1 MKNSAQPNRATI
13 SDVARCAAVS
23 TATVSRVIN
32 KTGPVSE
39 ATAVRVWQAIE
50 ALNYVPHGGARELA
64 GGKSNT
70 LGLILPAAGGY
81 FFSETLK
88 GIESAAAANDL
99 LIYAAGSLADERQA
113 FYLPLNEHN
122 SAGLLIF
129 AGSLSDEAI
138 AALAERGL
146 PIALLHR
153 SAPEGLDLPSVTFEN
168 VDGARQIVKHLI
180 TVHGCRRIAFLA
192 GPQNYED
199 ALLRESGYRQAL
211 AASDI
216 PFDANLVGAGAFNDQ
231 VAETTVSRWLEE
243 SRQFDAIVAADDASA
258 MGALTAL
265 RKAGRRVPED
275 VALVGFDDAPLSRH
289 LSPPLT
295 TMRAPIAAAGAAAAG
310 QLLQLIATGLAE
322 TVTTLPTHIIIRRSC
337 GCLPEQKREVGALRE
352 APPPEQ
358 G

>member
-1 MKNSAQPNRATI
+1 MENSVQPNRATI
-13 SDVARCAAVS
+13 NDVAQRAAVS

-70 LGLILPAAGGY
+70 LGLILPGAGGY
-81 FFSETLK
+81 FFSETLE
-88 GIESAAAANDL
+88 GIESAAATNDL

-129 AGSLSDEAI
+129 AGSLGDEAI

-146 PIALLHR
+146 PIVLLHR
-153 SAPEGLDLPSVTFEN
+153 SAPDGLALPSVTFEN
-168 VDGARQIVKHLI
+168 EDGARQIVEHLI

-192 GPQNYED
+192 GPPNYED
-199 ALLRESGYRQAL
+199 TLLRERGYRQAL
-211 AASDI
+211 AMHNM
-216 PFDANLVGAGAFNDQ
+216 PFDKNLVGEGAFNDQ
-231 VAETTVSRWLEE
+231 VAETAVARWLE
-243 SRQFDAIVAADDASA
+243 QGLNFDAIFAADDASA

-295 TMRAPIAAAGAAAAG
+295 TMRAPIAAAGAAAAR
-310 QLLQLIATGLAE
+310 QLLQLIDTGKAE

-337 GCLPEQKREVGALRE
+337 GCQSEQQSQVEALRD
-352 APPPEQ
+352 APFLD
-358 G
+358 